1 MNKHGRKTKPELWEQ
16 IEQLKQKL
24 LYMERFLDEK
34 GLYEEAHEYI
44 TKCILDKEELPLYS
58 GASAEATVNI
68 GSGKEQSVIAFKEN
82 PTIKLVYN
90 DDLTVDYAAV
100 RLTSRWWKHN
110 RIIEVFQIREG

>member
-44 TKCILDKEELPLYS
+44 TKCILDKEELP
-58 GASAEATVNI
+58 
-68 GSGKEQSVIAFKEN
+68 F
-82 PTIKLVYN
+82 
-90 DDLTVDYAAV
+90 D
-100 RLTSRWWKHN
+100 
-110 RIIEVFQIREG
+110 